1 MYSRILVPLEH
12 SPYDRAI
19 VEHVCKLAKFCG
31 AAVLLIH
38 VADGFVA
45 RNVGQINL
53 RESAEMKADR
63 EYLEQV
69 VEELEA
75 QGIEADSVL
84 AGGDPGREIV
94 AAAAREGCDLIAMST
109 HGHRFVQD
117 IIRGSVVSDVRHTA
131 RIPVL
136 LLRGD
141 RSATP
146 RTGEFAVQ
154 PGAREGDTPPADLP
168 RIAPS
173 GGASDGGVSGG
184 GKGGAR

>member
-19 VEHVCKLAKFCG
+19 IEHVAKLAKFCG
-31 AAVLLIH
+31 ASVVLIH

-45 RNVGQINL
+45 RNVGAINL

-94 AAAAREGCDLIAMST
+94 AAAARDGCDLIAMST

-117 IIRGSVVSDVRHTA
+117 VIRGSVVSDVRHTA
-131 RIPVL
+131 RVPVL

-141 RSATP
+141 RNATP

-154 PGAREGDTPPADLP
+154 PAARDTGSTPSGPGP
-168 RIAPS
+168 RIPP
-173 GGASDGGVSGG
+173 GG
-184 GKGGAR
+184 GSDDRR